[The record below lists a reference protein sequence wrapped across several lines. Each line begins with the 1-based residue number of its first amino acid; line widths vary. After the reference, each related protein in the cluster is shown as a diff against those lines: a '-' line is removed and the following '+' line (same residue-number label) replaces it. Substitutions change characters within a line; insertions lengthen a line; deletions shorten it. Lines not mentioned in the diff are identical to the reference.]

1 MKRSTLII
9 LVVCIIS
16 ISLSAMPSIPGKTDK
31 YSFTEYPSEKF
42 GRNSSAHRD
51 ELPQNILGIMVQFSD
66 ISFNFVPDYPDSLA
80 HNKEYFERL
89 FFHLSAFYTDASHG
103 NYLLTEDNYTVWD
116 NIITLSQPMGYY
128 GENEEGGSDRIDRK
142 CEFVQEIVLQIDEQ
156 LDFNDY
162 DAIII
167 IHAGAGE
174 EADVHETNEDQLSST
189 FLSRRSLQAGIDPE
203 NNDFP
208 GIETNDGIYLTEF
221 VIIPETEWQP
231 NGVQG
236 EDIIYSIFGV
246 IVHQFGH
253 QIGLPTLFDN
263 NPDNGKSYGIGGF
276 GVMGTGVWN
285 ASGFVPPLPC
295 AWSRYYLGWEVDN
308 IVEINSSL
316 EDLSVVFPMAEEN
329 VTPKLYKIN
338 ISESEYFL
346 IENRQQNPD
355 GSVFINADGD
365 TLATF
370 TFETITGQSVYP
382 PGHAYAGQPKFSFMD
397 NSYEGCEW
405 DFYLPGF
412 GSGAALEYDG
422 SGLLI
427 WHIDEN
433 IITANFTPDFEVH
446 SVNGDASHK
455 GVDLEEANGI
465 QYLDSN
471 IYYESFYGSKDDS
484 YRAGNNTYFGKN
496 YYNDIFSTPIANSYY
511 GGVPLEI
518 YDISNS
524 DSTMS
529 FSVTYEWS
537 LNANFLGDNPHS
549 AAIID
554 FDDDGENEIFYPMPD
569 SKMYLWKNDLNYP
582 DFPLNLSIPSQVCNY
597 FAFDPFTKSILVPTK
612 NENSNTAY
620 LFQIDNDLTNYQEN
634 LLLLLERSWAASPVV
649 NTDETSVNRVFLPL
663 HDINSNNSEII
674 FLNNAYQVIETLT
687 TDHIATNLMYKNN
700 KLYFIDDSW
709 IVHQITLPGYEIDE
723 FPLNIE
729 ANLLYPKILSA
740 LLVDIN
746 LDNSDDLIITAAD
759 STLHVF
765 DATGNLLTGFPQEIP
780 LNSIAVPSIS
790 DIDNNGYPEILIGG
804 ENTFAIFDKN
814 GNISQPSNVI
824 PETDSMFV
832 ASGIIALN
840 IDDDDEKEIIGNM
853 SRNRF
858 CIWDNVNFNEYELS
872 RNYDLSFGSRS
883 LNYPLISNYANA
895 GIQAYI
901 PSNNGTIYK
910 TGITA
915 TQENIDA
922 EIWQVEFANLQ
933 RTASNIAASEEPPVE
948 GSKVFN
954 KAQTYFYPNPLS
966 TTFNK
971 AINYNSYIPAETIIL
986 RIETFQDA
994 DVKIKIFDIAANKIY
1009 ENTCSCEVGFNNKIN
1024 IDASDLSS
1032 GIYFAILSAKG
1043 KVLKLKFAIEK

>member
-89 FFHLSAFYTDASHG
+89 FFHLSSFYTDASHG

-162 DAIII
+162 DAIIL

-174 EADVHETNEDQLSST
+174 EAAPVDENEDQLSST

-221 VIIPETEWQP
+221 VILPETEWQP

-236 EDIIYSIFGV
+236 VDTIYSIFGV
-246 IVHQFGH
+246 IAHQFGH

-263 NPDNGKSYGIGGF
+263 NKDNGRSYGIGGF

-285 ASGFVPPLPC
+285 ANGFVPPLPC
-295 AWSRYYLGWEVDN
+295 AWSRYYLGWEDDN

-316 EDLSVVFPMAEEN
+316 EDLSVVFPMAEED

-355 GSVFINADGD
+355 GSVFINTDGD

-370 TFETITGQSVYP
+370 TFKTIIGQSVYP

-397 NSYEGCEW
+397 NSYAGCEW

-412 GSGAALEYDG
+412 GSGAALENDG

-433 IITANFTPDFEVH
+433 IINENFTPDFEVH

-471 IYYESFYGSKDDS
+471 LYYESFFGSQDDS
-484 YRAGNNTYFGKN
+484 YREGNNTYFGKN

-511 GGVPLEI
+511 GGIPLEI
-518 YDISNS
+518 YDISSS

-537 LNANFLGDNPHS
+537 LNAFFIGENPFS
-549 AAIID
+549 AATID
-554 FDDDGENEIFYPMPD
+554 FDGDGEKEMFYLMPNG
-569 SKMYLWKNDLNYP
+569 KLRLWKDDELYSN
-582 DFPLNLSIPSQVCNY
+582 FPTNVLINSQVCNY
-597 FAFDPFTKSILVPTK
+597 FAFDEQTKSILVPTK
-612 NENSNTAY
+612 TANNSTAI
-620 LFQIDNDLTNYQEN
+620 LFQIDDDLENYQEHI
-634 LLLLLERSWAASPVV
+634 LFQQERSWAASPVV
-649 NTDETSVNRVFLPL
+649 NPDAMSVNRVFVPL
-663 HDINSNNSEII
+663 HDNNSIASEII
-674 FLNNAYQVIETLT
+674 ILNDNYDMIETLNFPE
-687 TDHIATNLMYKNN
+687 HIATNLMYRNN
-700 KLYFIDDSW
+700 KLYFIDGSW

-723 FPLNIE
+723 FPLNIDE
-729 ANLLYPKILSA
+729 PYPIISSA
-740 LLVDIN
+740 LLVDIT
-746 LDNSDDLIITAAD
+746 LDDSDEFIITAAD

-765 DATGNLLTGFPQEIP
+765 DATGNNLDGFPQIIP

-858 CIWDNVNFNEYELS
+858 CVWDNVNFNEYELS
-872 RNYDLSFGSRS
+872 RNYNLSFGSRS

-895 GIQAYI
+895 GIQAFI

-933 RTASNIAASEEPPVE
+933 RTASNIAASEEPPAE
-948 GSKVFN
+948 SSKVFN

-971 AINYNSYIPAETIIL
+971 AINYNSNIPAETIIL

-994 DVKIKIFDIAANKIY
+994 DIKIKIFDIAANKIY
-1009 ENTCSCEVGFNNKIN
+1009 ENTCSCEVGFNSKIN